1 MSPTFLTVSTPM
13 ISARFCSAWGFL
25 APDWKA
31 MDWALTCGSN
41 ALAQHADGSIAR
53 VVAAKVVSGNLYMSA
68 KYLGDFRREQS
79 HICVARV

>member
-1 MSPTFLTVSTPM
+1 
-13 ISARFCSAWGFL
+13 
-25 APDWKA
+25 